1 MRRAETKAERLLQ
14 IEALLLAHPEGLKQ
28 AEIAQR
34 LGVHRSTIHRYLPD
48 LTKRFPVYETE
59 DGRLCIDRTAYLVN
73 VRFTLYEALAVHL
86 AARLMATRTDKQNP
100 HAAAALRK
108 LGLSLERLAP
118 RISQHMQQS
127 ADVMDT
133 QAQRHDPVYLQVLE
147 TLTRAWAEERKV
159 RVWHRHEETGR
170 VVEYVFAPYFIE
182 PYAVGRTTHVI
193 GWREPPG
200 ALRTFKVERIE
211 RIQLLPERYT
221 IPEDFDPREVLADAW
236 GIWYTEAEPVEVVLK
251 FHPRVA
257 HRVRE
262 TRWHRSEQVAEQAD
276 GSPLWRAWVAEPK
289 EMVPWIRGWG
299 ADVEILSPEEVREA
313 LVNEA
318 RRLAAMYDFQPIPTY
333 QLLWAKTTKD
343 KTQTHPLICHM
354 IDVAQVTLA
363 LWEEVLTEGIR
374 QYFADALEM
383 DQVSVRQWLA
393 FVTGLHDLGKACPAF
408 QAQHTPSKQGLVEQ
422 GLFFE
427 EQRVRKKTPHGLVS
441 AYVLRRSLPQQLGM
455 EPYLARQIAYAVGG
469 HHGVFPT
476 AHELQRL
483 GPSRRGGGDWDAVRA
498 ELFDALAD
506 NLGVRELPLWPDTL
520 ADNWTFWTLLAGLTS
535 FADWLGSIES
545 YFFDLTAPDLDAYAA
560 RAYQQASLA
569 LDQLGWTG
577 WSPPRQAAEFQMLFD
592 FTPRPLQE
600 AIVSLAEQVSAPALV
615 IVEAPTGE
623 GKTEAALY
631 LADHWLRAKQQR
643 GTYVAMPT
651 QATSNQ
657 MLGRVKHFLE
667 RRHAGQRV
675 DLLLLH
681 GNAAWSDDME
691 DLRLAATDESDEH
704 TVVAHSWFLPKKR
717 SFLAPFAVGTV
728 DQALMSVLQTKH
740 FFVRLFGLSHKTVI
754 FDEIHAYDTYM
765 ATLFQHLLKW
775 LATMDTP
782 VILLSATLPDQ
793 TRRQLME
800 AYTGRPFTRL
810 VPYPAISWAT
820 TEADGVLPV
829 ETSATGTRTLTL
841 EWTDR
846 QPQALVETLGNA
858 LKEGGCVAVICNT
871 VGRAQAV
878 YQTLRDAQI
887 VSPDNLILFHARFP
901 LYQRQGVEKL
911 VLDRFGKKDGT
922 RPERAI
928 VVATQVIEQSLD
940 LDFDLMITDPAPAD
954 LILQR
959 AGRLHRHTRADRP
972 SHLTVPRLMITIPE
986 MQDGLPQWG
995 SDGWV
1000 YEPYVLLR
1008 SYLALRG
1015 RSEIAVPADVQPLVD
1030 AVYDDESPIPDDLDT
1045 PLREALEQAY
1055 QAMTQKMKRKRYKAR
1070 KNLIP
1075 PPDDE
1080 DVLSAGNLQLDEDNP
1095 ELHETWRAM
1104 TRLVRPSVTLV
1115 CLHRQADG
1123 VTLDPDGRR
1132 PISLGERPGR
1142 ELAAELARRIVTVST
1157 YPVFKHFIDQEPP
1170 SGWRKHPLLR
1180 YHRVAIFTEGRI
1192 DLGDSWLILDPE
1204 LGLMVEKK
1212 ED

>member
-1 MRRAETKAERLLQ
+1 MERATGKAERLMQ
-14 IEALLLAHPEGLKQ
+14 IEALLLEYPDGLTQ
-28 AEIAQR
+28 AEIAR
-34 LGVHRSTIHRYLPD
+34 RVGVNRSTVYRYLPD
-48 LTKRFPVYETE
+48 LTARFVVYEAD
-59 DGRLCIDRTAYLVN
+59 DGRLAIDRDHYLMN
-73 VRFTLYEALAVHL
+73 VQLTLHESMALHL

-100 HAAAALRK
+100 HAAGALRK
-108 LGLSLERLAP
+108 LGLALEKLAP
-118 RISQHMQQS
+118 RVAEHLKAS
-127 ADVMDT
+127 AGVMEG
-133 QAQRHDPVYLQVLE
+133 QAQRHDRVYLEVLE
-147 TLTRAWAEERKV
+147 TLTRAWSDG
-159 RVWHRHEETGR
+159 RVAHLWHRMADGR
-170 VVEYVFAPYFIE
+170 VFDYDFAPYFIE
-182 PYAVGRTTHVI
+182 PYAVGQTTHVI

-200 ALRTFKVERIE
+200 AMRTFKLE
-211 RIQLLPERYT
+211 RIQRIELTDRQYT
-221 IPEDFDPREVLADAW
+221 IPETFDPRELLADAW
-236 GIWYTEAEPVEVVLK
+236 GIWYTEAEPVEVVLR

-262 TRWHRSEQVAEQAD
+262 TRWHRSEQVEGQPD
-276 GSPLWRAWVAEPK
+276 GSLLWRAPVAEPQ

-299 ADVEILSPEEVREA
+299 GDVEVLEPVPLREA
-313 LVNEA
+313 LVNET
-318 RRLAAMYDFQPIPTY
+318 RKLAAMYDIQPIPTY
-333 QLLWAKTTKD
+333 QLLWAKTSKD
-343 KTQTHPLICHM
+343 KTETHSLIYHL

-363 LWEEVLTEGIR
+363 LWDQSLTEATR
-374 QYFADALEM
+374 RYFAQTM
-383 DQVSVRQWLA
+383 GIDQASARQWLA
-393 FVTGLHDLGKACPAF
+393 FAVGLHDLGKACPVF
-408 QAQHTPSKQGLVEQ
+408 QSQHEASKQALLKGGLT
-422 GLFFE
+422 FE
-427 EQRVRKKTPHGLVS
+427 KQLVRTSTPHGWVS
-441 AYVLRRSLPQQLGM
+441 TWALRQLLSRQLNVDQR
-455 EPYLARQIAYAVGG
+455 LACQIAYTVGG
-469 HHGVFPT
+469 HHGAFPT
-476 AHELQRL
+476 NLKLQKL
-483 GPSRRGGGDWDAVRA
+483 GPSRRGGADWDAVRA
-498 ELFDALAD
+498 DLFNALA
-506 NLGVRELPLWPDTL
+506 NLLNVHQLPPWPETL
-520 ADNWTFWTLLAGLTS
+520 VDDQPFWTMLAGLTS
-535 FADWLGSIES
+535 FADWLGSIED
-545 YFFDLTAPDLDAYAA
+545 YFFDLTVPDLGAYADLA
-560 RAYQQASLA
+560 HQQALLA

-577 WSPPRQAAEFQMLFD
+577 WSPPTQAAEFQVLFD

-631 LADHWLRAKQQR
+631 LADHWLQAEQQR

-657 MLGRVKHFLE
+657 MLGRVKRFLE
-667 RRHAGQRV
+667 RRHAGQQL

-691 DLRLAATDESDEH
+691 DLRLAAIDESDEH

-775 LATMDTP
+775 LATMNTP

-820 TEADGVLPV
+820 AEADGVLPV
-829 ETSATGTRTLTL
+829 ETSAAGARTLTL

-846 QPQALVETLGNA
+846 QPKALVETLGNA
-858 LKEGGCVAVICNT
+858 LKEGGCAAVICNT

-901 LYQRQGVEKL
+901 LYQRQGIEKL
-911 VLDRFGKKDGT
+911 VLDRFGKKDGA

-959 AGRLHRHTRADRP
+959 AGRLHRHTRAARP

-1000 YEPYVLLR
+1000 YAPYVLLR

-1015 RSEIAVPADVQPLVD
+1015 RSEIVVPADVQPLVD
-1030 AVYDDESPIPDDLDT
+1030 AVYDDENPIPADLET
-1045 PLREALEQAY
+1045 SLREALEQAY
-1055 QAMTQKMKRKRYKAR
+1055 QAMTRKMKRDRYKAR

-1075 PPDDE
+1075 LPDDE
-1080 DVLSAGNLQLDEDNP
+1080 DVLSADNRQLDEDKP
-1095 ELHETWRAM
+1095 ELHEAWRAM
-1104 TRLVRPSVTLV
+1104 TRLTRPSVTLV
-1115 CLHRQADG
+1115 CLHRLADG

-1132 PISLGERPGR
+1132 PISLKERPGR
-1142 ELAAELARRIVTVST
+1142 ELAAELARRIVTLST
-1157 YPVFKHFIDQEPP
+1157 YPVFKHFIDQKPP
-1170 SGWRKHPLLR
+1170 PGWRKHPLLR
-1180 YHRVAIFTEGRI
+1180 YHRAAIFTEGRI

-1204 LGLMVEKK
+1204 LGLMTEKK
-1212 ED
+1212 EH

>member
-1 MRRAETKAERLLQ
+1 MERAAGKAERLLQ
-14 IEALLLAHPEGLKQ
+14 IEALLLEYPDGLSQ
-28 AEIAQR
+28 AEIAR
-34 LGVHRSTIHRYLPD
+34 RVGVNRSTIYRYLPD
-48 LTKRFPVYETE
+48 LGRFCVYETD
-59 DGRLCIDRTAYLVN
+59 DGRLAIDRDHYLMN
-73 VRFTLYEALAVHL
+73 VRLTLHESMAVHL

-100 HAAAALRK
+100 HAAGALRK
-108 LGLSLERLAP
+108 LGLALEKLAP
-118 RISQHMQQS
+118 RVAEHLKAS
-127 ADVMDT
+127 AGVMED
-133 QAQRHDPVYLQVLE
+133 QAQRHDPVYLEVLE
-147 TLTRAWAEERKV
+147 KLTRAWSDS
-159 RVWHRHEETGR
+159 RVAHLWHRMADGR
-170 VVEYVFAPYFIE
+170 VFDYDFAPYFIE
-182 PYAVGRTTHVI
+182 PYAVGQTTHVI

-200 ALRTFKVERIE
+200 ALRTFKLE
-211 RIQLLPERYT
+211 RIQRIELTGQTYS
-221 IPEDFDPREVLADAW
+221 IPEDFDPREKLADAW
-236 GIWYTEAEPVEVVLK
+236 GIWYTEAEPVEVVLR

-262 TRWHRSEQVAEQAD
+262 TQWHRSEQVEEQPD
-276 GSPLWRAWVAEPK
+276 GSLLWRAWVAEPQ

-299 ADVEILSPEEVREA
+299 ADVEVLEPEPLREA
-313 LVNEA
+313 LVNET
-318 RRLAAMYDFQPIPTY
+318 RKLAAMYDIQPIPTY
-333 QLLWAKTTKD
+333 QLLWAKTSKD
-343 KTQTHPLICHM
+343 KTETHSLIYHL

-363 LWEEVLTEGIR
+363 LWDQSLPEATHR
-374 QYFADALEM
+374 YFAQAMGM
-383 DQVSVRQWLA
+383 DQASARLWLA
-393 FVTGLHDLGKACPAF
+393 FAAGLHDLGKACPAF
-408 QAQHTPSKQGLVEQ
+408 QSQHEASKQALLKGGLT
-422 GLFFE
+422 FE
-427 EQRVRKKTPHGLVS
+427 KQLVRTSTPHGWVS
-441 AYVLRRSLPQQLGM
+441 TCALRQLLPQQLNVDQR
-455 EPYLARQIAYAVGG
+455 LARQIAYAVGG

-483 GPSRRGGGDWDAVRA
+483 GPSRRGGEDWDAVRTD
-498 ELFDALAD
+498 LFNALAD
-506 NLGVRELPLWPDTL
+506 KLGVRELPPWSDAL
-520 ADNWTFWTLLAGLTS
+520 ADDQTFWTMLAGLTS
-535 FADWLGSIES
+535 FADWLGSIED
-545 YFFDLTAPDLDAYAA
+545 YFFDLIASDLDAYTDLAH
-560 RAYQQASLA
+560 QQALLA
-569 LDQLGWTG
+569 LEQLGWTG
-577 WSPPRQAAEFQMLFD
+577 WSPPTQAAEFQVLFD

-631 LADHWLRAKQQR
+631 LADHWLQAEQQR

-657 MLGRVKHFLE
+657 MLDRVKCFLE
-667 RRHAGQRV
+667 RRHAGQQV

-691 DLRLAATDESDEH
+691 DLRLAAIDESDEH

-765 ATLFQHLLKW
+765 STLFQHLLKW
-775 LATMDTP
+775 LATTGTP

-820 TEADGVLPV
+820 AEADGVLPV
-829 ETSATGTRTLTL
+829 ETSATGARTLTV

-846 QPQALVETLGNA
+846 QPKALVETLGNA
-858 LKEGGCVAVICNT
+858 LKEGGCAAVICNT
-871 VGRAQAV
+871 VGRAQTV
-878 YQTLRDAQI
+878 YQMLRDAQI

-901 LYQRQGVEKL
+901 LHQRQGIEKF
-911 VLDRFGKKDGT
+911 VLDRFGKDGG

-959 AGRLHRHTRADRP
+959 AGRLHRHTRAGRP
-972 SHLTVPRLMITIPE
+972 SHLTVPRLLITIPE
-986 MQDGLPQWG
+986 MQNGLPQWG

-1015 RSEIAVPADVQPLVD
+1015 RSEIPVPADVQPLVD
-1030 AVYDDESPIPDDLDT
+1030 AVYDDESPIPNDLDT

-1055 QAMTQKMKRKRYKAR
+1055 QAMTQKMKQERYKAR

-1075 PPDDE
+1075 LPDDE
-1080 DVLSAGNLQLDEDNP
+1080 DVLSAGNRQLDEDNP

-1104 TRLVRPSVTLV
+1104 TRLTRPSVTLV

-1132 PISLGERPGR
+1132 PISLEERPGR

-1170 SGWRKHPLLR
+1170 PGWRKHPLLR
-1180 YHRVAIFTEGRI
+1180 YYRAAIFTEGRI